1 MRKRIV
7 SSLLVLLVLST
18 ISACGA
24 KTQKT
29 EYNIDTLGPIY
40 KKAYDSFLKVSED
53 FESEDINSEKG
64 QDLFKKCSKEAG
76 LPYNQEITLTGFKN
90 ESYSGFTLVSSDD
103 KYEIPCV
110 FPDGS
115 PDLSLFIDHGAKV
128 TLTGTISKGDKYDFI
143 TVSEISTPKEITPEF
158 NSNIEQAL
166 SSGLEHPIVH
176 GTVLSVNS
184 LDDIE
189 NLFTLLC
196 PDQYEHSAYY
206 FDTVVCVTDDNKD
219 KSVYLGYDPTV
230 WGEIEV
236 GDKIVFEGSFN
247 FIVKNSNEP
256 SFGYM
261 SNVYDIYIFDK

>member
-1 MRKRIV
+1 MRKKVI
-7 SSLLVLLVLST
+7 SSLLILLVLLT
-18 ISACGA
+18 ICACGA
-24 KTQKT
+24 KASNNT
-29 EYNIDTLGPIY
+29 YDIDTLGPIY
-40 KKAYDSFLKVSED
+40 KKAYDSFLKASKD

-64 QDLFKKCSKEAG
+64 KDLFKKCSKEAG

-90 ESYSGFTLVSSDD
+90 ESYSGFTLVSSDN

-115 PDLSLFIDHGAKV
+115 PDLSLFINHGTKV
-128 TLTGTISKGDKYDFI
+128 TLTGTISKGDKYGFI
-143 TVSEISTPKEITPEF
+143 TVSEISTPEEITPKF

-196 PDQYEHSAYY
+196 PEQYERSKYD
-206 FDTVVCVTDDNKD
+206 FETVICVTDDSKD

-247 FIVKNSNEP
+247 FIAENSNEP
-256 SFGYM
+256 AFGYM